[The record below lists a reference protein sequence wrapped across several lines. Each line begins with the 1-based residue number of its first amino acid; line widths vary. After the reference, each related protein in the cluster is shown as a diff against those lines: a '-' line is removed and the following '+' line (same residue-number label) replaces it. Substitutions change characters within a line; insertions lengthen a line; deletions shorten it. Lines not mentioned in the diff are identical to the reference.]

1 MSIPEFIL
9 RKLVLPGSL
18 KRTPSGF
25 AFILHNTFAPATIT
39 KIQIFNGGEEISP
52 SQITMYEA
60 GKPTMYCSRL
70 QP

>member
-25 AFILHNTFAPATIT
+25 KFILHNTFAPATIT
-39 KIQIFNGGEEISP
+39 KFYINHGGASN
-52 SQITMYEA
+52 
-60 GKPTMYCSRL
+60 
-70 QP
+70 